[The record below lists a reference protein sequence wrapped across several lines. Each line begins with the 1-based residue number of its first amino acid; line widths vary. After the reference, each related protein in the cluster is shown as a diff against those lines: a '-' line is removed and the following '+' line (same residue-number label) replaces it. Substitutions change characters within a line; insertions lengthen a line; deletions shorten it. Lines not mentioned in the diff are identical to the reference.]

1 MQSYTT
7 LSLLEVLIVFLATC
21 FGSYT
26 EPFAGQSSECFVC
39 TVVGAWNFNTPTIV
53 RANHS
58 ENQPADGSVYE
69 PKHVARNTVNT
80 SNKLRVV
87 YDYIIL

>member
-7 LSLLEVLIVFLATC
+7 LNLLEVLVVFLATC

-26 EPFAGQSSECFVC
+26 D
-39 TVVGAWNFNTPTIV
+39 
-53 RANHS
+53 
-58 ENQPADGSVYE
+58 QPEDGSVYE
-69 PKHVARNTVNT
+69 LKRVARNTTNT

-87 YDYIIL
+87 YDNIILQFYIKYIDHIKHNGNASL